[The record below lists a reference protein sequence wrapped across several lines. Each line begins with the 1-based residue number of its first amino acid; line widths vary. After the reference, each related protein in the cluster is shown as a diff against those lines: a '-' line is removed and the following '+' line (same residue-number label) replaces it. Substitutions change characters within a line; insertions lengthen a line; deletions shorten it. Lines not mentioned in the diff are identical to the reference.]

1 MPDTDFEIRG
11 GGRSPKMFFRPF
23 GPLFGLK
30 IRGDRGP
37 PGPSPGSATEKYG
50 WTRDMCDTAFHKD
63 MDKACE
69 NSSRK
74 KRFPSKIFNWCYD
87 YEPESETYDYEVFS
101 HWIKNLVVT
110 VNDKVKRC
118 KAAADIYYK
127 SVYHFGHAHFENV
140 LPAWCSLPCAKKLG
154 DPGIVLGV

>member
-1 MPDTDFEIRG
+1 
-11 GGRSPKMFFRPF
+11 
-23 GPLFGLK
+23 
-30 IRGDRGP
+30 
-37 PGPSPGSATEKYG
+37 
-50 WTRDMCDTAFHKD
+50 

-74 KRFPSKIFNWCYD
+74 KRFPSKIYNWCYD

-127 SVYHFGHAHFENV
+127 SVYHFGQAHFETFYLPGAAFHAPRNLVILV
-140 LPAWCSLPCAKKLG
+140 LSWEYWIMKSPFSLLKPCLCSARCN
-154 DPGIVLGV
+154 I

>member
-1 MPDTDFEIRG
+1 MVPPAPPLDPPLRSMAGPEICAIQHSIKTWTKLARIA
-11 GGRSPKMFFRPF
+11 
-23 GPLFGLK
+23 LK
-30 IRGDRGP
+30 
-37 PGPSPGSATEKYG
+37 
-50 WTRDMCDTAFHKD
+50 
-63 MDKACE
+63 
-69 NSSRK
+69 K
-74 KRFPSKIFNWCYD
+74 KRFSSKIYNWCYD
-87 YEPESETYDYEVFS
+87 YEPESETHDYEVFS